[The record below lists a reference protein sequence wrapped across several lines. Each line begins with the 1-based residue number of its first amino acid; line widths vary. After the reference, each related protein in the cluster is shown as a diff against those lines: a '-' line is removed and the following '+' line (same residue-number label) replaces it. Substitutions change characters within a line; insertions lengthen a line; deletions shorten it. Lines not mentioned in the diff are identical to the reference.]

1 MAQKVKDQTRVSS
14 KHQVTIPAVAFRTA
28 GFAPGDTLKVE
39 AEGAGRVVLT
49 RIDEL
54 LDRGRAAR
62 GVAVVLDSGV
72 VVGFLDRQD
81 ALHDAADAAV
91 RELVRGQR
99 MLASVVTYAEV
110 LTGARLGHHNEDD
123 VAGFFAGLLSAV
135 LPVDVAVAEE
145 AADLRSRVKALRM
158 PDALILATAETDPE
172 VDLIVTGDQRLSKVS
187 GLRVNVRLLR

>member
-1 MAQKVKDQTRVSS
+1 
-14 KHQVTIPAVAFRTA
+14 
-28 GFAPGDTLKVE
+28 
-39 AEGAGRVVLT
+39 
-49 RIDEL
+49 
-54 LDRGRAAR
+54 
-62 GVAVVLDSGV
+62 VAVVLDSGV